1 MSILNVWIEAFILSI
16 VLIRSLI
23 LYIVVIFGV
32 RLMGKRQLGELQP
45 SELVIT
51 ILISNIATLPL
62 EDTNIPLILGIL
74 PILAL
79 ICFETIMSWITLR
92 STKMRRLISG
102 RPKII
107 IQNGQLEQAT
117 LRDLRLSVDDVMTAM
132 RGNQVFD
139 ISQVQYAI
147 METTGNISVFLKQQY
162 QPLTPNDL
170 NPNKNINSQNPPI
183 VLIQEGCIM
192 NKSLSMIGKNMEWLQ
207 QKLAEHHMNFHE
219 VLLMIGDENGKCTI
233 IPKKRRNV
241 E

>member
-1 MSILNVWIEAFILSI
+1 
-16 VLIRSLI
+16 
-23 LYIVVIFGV
+23 
-32 RLMGKRQLGELQP
+32 MGKHQLDELQP

-102 RPKII
+102 RHKII

-139 ISQVQYAI
+139 ISQVQLCYN
-147 METTGNISVFLKQQY
+147 GNNRKYISILKATV
-162 QPLTPNDL
+162 PTFDT
-170 NPNKNINSQNPPI
+170 K
-183 VLIQEGCIM
+183 
-192 NKSLSMIGKNMEWLQ
+192 
-207 QKLAEHHMNFHE
+207 
-219 VLLMIGDENGKCTI
+219 
-233 IPKKRRNV
+233 
-241 E
+241 